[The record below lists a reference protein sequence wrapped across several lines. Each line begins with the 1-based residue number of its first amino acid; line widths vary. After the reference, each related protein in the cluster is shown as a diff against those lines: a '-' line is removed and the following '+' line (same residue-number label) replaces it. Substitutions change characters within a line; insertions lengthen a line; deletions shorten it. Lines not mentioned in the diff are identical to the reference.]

1 MSRVE
6 IHQHG
11 QMLTLE
17 ALDPMV
23 EALSVVIQLGLTNR
37 NGLVI
42 DGLAVN
48 SAGALE
54 DTSMSVWISSAA
66 TIKFI

>member
-1 MSRVE
+1 
-6 IHQHG
+6 
-11 QMLTLE
+11 MLTLE